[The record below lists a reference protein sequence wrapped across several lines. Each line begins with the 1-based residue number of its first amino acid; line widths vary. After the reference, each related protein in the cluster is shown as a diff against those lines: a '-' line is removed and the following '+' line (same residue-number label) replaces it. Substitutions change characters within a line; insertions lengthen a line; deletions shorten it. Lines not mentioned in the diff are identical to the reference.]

1 MSQALPNQSGETK
14 TPGVRVPW
22 AEHPG
27 LLPAVDAAGKP
38 LPSAPGISVFY
49 PAYNDGGTIASM
61 ILEALNTCARLT
73 NDYEVIVVD
82 DASTDYTPDL
92 LDALA
97 ASNEHIRVIHH
108 AENRGYGGALRT
120 GFQAAT

>member
-1 MSQALPNQSGETK
+1 MSQTRPKQQGESK
-14 TPGVRVPW
+14 PPGVPVPW

-27 LLPAVDAAGKP
+27 LLPAVDASGKP
-38 LPSAPGISVFY
+38 LPSAPGISVFF
-49 PAYNDGGTIASM
+49 PAYNEGGTIASM
-61 ILEALNTCARLT
+61 VLEALQTCARLT

-97 ASNEHIRVIHH
+97 ASNDHVRIIHH
-108 AENRGYGGALRT
+108 KQN
-120 GFQAAT
+120 Q